1 MSKLFAP
8 LGDDWVQLWRRH
20 AWREDCESLHEDGFN
35 SDEVIDEDIKRADQ
49 VGEYFC
55 NMQTRFEE
63 LRHNKENPYVSGDI
77 VCPTFSKVLDNAKD
91 LYLLEVGEPSKELAR
106 YLSSSKIRNCMTYH
120 RDKYLLEEIVYK
132 GLDYEVTY
140 LGGFVYRSGLD
151 PYPTY
156 RVDTLAKI
164 INWVKSQLKKGKRL
178 DDLRYC
184 QYHGDKVPGER
195 DILNTMR
202 ARKEEGCLF
211 TYKAGSWW
219 FYNYQQ
225 RPAEFGYR
233 EEIIRNLTLMP
244 YYF

>member
-1 MSKLFAP
+1 MEKLFTP
-8 LGDDWVQLWRRH
+8 LGEDWERLWH
-20 AWREDCESLHEDGFN
+20 GYAWREATDFYVEDGFN
-35 SDEVIDEDIKRADQ
+35 SDEVIDKDVKRADQ

-63 LRHNKENPYVSGDI
+63 LGYNKENPYVSGDI
-77 VCPTFSKVLDNAKD
+77 VCPTFSKVVDNARA
-91 LYLLEVGEPSKELAR
+91 LYILEVGGPSKELAR

-120 RDKYLLEEIVYK
+120 KDKNLLEEIAYRA
-132 GLDYEVTY
+132 LEYEVTY
-140 LGGFVYRSGLD
+140 LDGYVYDGD
-151 PYPTY
+151 YYPSY
-156 RVDTLAKI
+156 RVDTLVRI

-184 QYHGDKVPGER
+184 QYHGDRVPGER
-195 DILNTMR
+195 DILDTWR

-219 FYNYQQ
+219 FYEYQQ
-225 RPAEFGYR
+225 QPQEFGYR